1 MTFRFILIF
10 SLLFQ
15 TFGTWAQDSIPA
27 NTRTRIYFSPT
38 ESFVSQI
45 YDNPAINYY
54 AHTFSISELQIGW
67 EQQNANKAFRL
78 GSLQFFL
85 PRIFLHAIRRKQQ
98 DMGKRPF

>member
-27 NTRTRIYFSPT
+27 NTRVRIYFSPT

-67 EQQNANKAFRL
+67 NNRMQTRHFCPN
-78 GSLQFFL
+78 
-85 PRIFLHAIRRKQQ
+85 
-98 DMGKRPF
+98 

>member
-45 YDNPAINYY
+45 YDNPDINYY
-54 AHTFSISELQIGW
+54 AHT
-67 EQQNANKAFRL
+67 
-78 GSLQFFL
+78 
-85 PRIFLHAIRRKQQ
+85 
-98 DMGKRPF
+98 

>member
-27 NTRTRIYFSPT
+27 NTRVRIYFSPT

-45 YDNPAINYY
+45 YDNPAINRNYKSVGNNRMQTR
-54 AHTFSISELQIGW
+54 HFCP
-67 EQQNANKAFRL
+67 N
-78 GSLQFFL
+78 
-85 PRIFLHAIRRKQQ
+85 
-98 DMGKRPF
+98 